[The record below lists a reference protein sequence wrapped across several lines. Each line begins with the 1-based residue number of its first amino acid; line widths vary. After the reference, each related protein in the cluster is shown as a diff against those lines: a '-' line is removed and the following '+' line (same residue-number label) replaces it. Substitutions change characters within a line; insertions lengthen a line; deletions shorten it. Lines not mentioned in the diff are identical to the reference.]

1 MCSEDTVKYDY
12 FYSINCLVLLEGF
25 FEIFIHFN
33 IVLVQIHKQITDNK
47 QSQLLFR
54 QEFCP
59 EYYKNAASRNSCQKR
74 SWLCLLS
81 VGLIR
86 EIRIENPDGPHRS
99 SYQHPFIKS
108 SPLVD
113 RFDKRTIECAPL
125 LYHCI
130 SRRLILISSQLNKRV
145 STYLSC
151 TYLSYRR
158 PTRLNLKIDH
168 DFLCCASVKYIRTV
182 GTRGGASP
190 SKF

>member
-1 MCSEDTVKYDY
+1 MKILT
-12 FYSINCLVLLEGF
+12 G
-25 FEIFIHFN
+25 
-33 IVLVQIHKQITDNK
+33 
-47 QSQLLFR
+47 
-54 QEFCP
+54 
-59 EYYKNAASRNSCQKR
+59 
-74 SWLCLLS
+74 
-81 VGLIR
+81 
-86 EIRIENPDGPHRS
+86 HRS

-108 SPLVD
+108 SPLAD

-168 DFLCCASVKYIRTV
+168 DFLCCASVKYIRAV
-182 GTRGGASP
+182 GARGARGRHDPLIFDKSVKPISTKGVDYTHHITTCP
-190 SKF
+190 SGFSALSTALILIGRGPNLEMIKLYYIPI